1 MEDALYCNGDHT
13 MNRGARGGGGNRR
26 RGRPRSVRTI
36 ETEGIWRCYGPCC
49 DRGEDRPRETVILL
63 PGELEAFRLVDSE
76 GLDQESAAERM
87 QISRRTLW
95 RDIHTARKKVAD
107 ALSEGKLIIVSDCGL
122 NGQDTC
128 IHSASESAGDQNL
141 PQPEG

>member
-1 MEDALYCNGDHT
+1 
-13 MNRGARGGGGNRR
+13 MNRGAGGGGGRGNRR

-36 ETEGIWRCYGPCC
+36 ESEGIWRCYGPCC
-49 DRGEDRPRETVILL
+49 SGKEERPRETVTLL

-128 IHSASESAGDQNL
+128 ILSDSETAGDENL
-141 PQPEG
+141 PQPED

>member
-1 MEDALYCNGDHT
+1 
-13 MNRGARGGGGNRR
+13 MNRGAGGGGGGGGGRGTRR

-49 DRGEDRPRETVILL
+49 SKGEQGPRETVTLL

-107 ALSEGKLIIVSDCGL
+107 ALSEGKIIIVSDCGL

-128 IHSASESAGDQNL
+128 ILSASETAGVENL
-141 PQPEG
+141 PQPED